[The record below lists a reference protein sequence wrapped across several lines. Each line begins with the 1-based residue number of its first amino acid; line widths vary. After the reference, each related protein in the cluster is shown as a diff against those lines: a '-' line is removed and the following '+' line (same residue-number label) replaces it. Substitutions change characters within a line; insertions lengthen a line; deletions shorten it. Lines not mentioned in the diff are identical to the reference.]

1 MAKIARQRRRVEA
14 QYDKV
19 DMDYT
24 HDVALYNVDLK
35 DEISVQQRAYDSA
48 PQMAS
53 RDCLFFLHFCILREK
68 RRAHR

>member
-19 DMDYT
+19 DMEYT

-35 DEISVQQRAYDSA
+35 DETSFQQRAYDS
-48 PQMAS
+48 PKSQ
-53 RDCLFFLHFCILREK
+53 
-68 RRAHR
+68 